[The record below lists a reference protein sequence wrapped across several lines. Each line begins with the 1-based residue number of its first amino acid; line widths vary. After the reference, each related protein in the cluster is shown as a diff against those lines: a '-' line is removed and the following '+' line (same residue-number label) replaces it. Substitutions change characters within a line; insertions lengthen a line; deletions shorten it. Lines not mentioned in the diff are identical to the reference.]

1 MAVARGFMLLVQVLF
16 KHHTWIYIY
25 ELCCYYCTVL
35 YLALWGPTLACSKED
50 EAEMSSSLIA
60 PDSMPRGPM
69 QVAENESDDIL
80 LMGVNASALA
90 LLQPHSSLPHT
101 VHYIIQ
107 YIGQTHIYRGSM
119 KKRPKMGSLQ

>member
-1 MAVARGFMLLVQVLF
+1 
-16 KHHTWIYIY
+16 
-25 ELCCYYCTVL
+25 
-35 YLALWGPTLACSKED
+35 
-50 EAEMSSSLIA
+50 MSSSLIA

-101 VHYIIQ
+101 VHYTLCDYIIQ